1 MDEALIVCDAP
12 KGIEFFRDFLMQND
26 YKETTVVDSG
36 EEARRMLVDKDFDL
50 CLINAPLRKDRRAVV
65 DRHCGEKYLSG
76 HFVCQSGIQRGD
88 HGSGGGLRCDH
99 RQQADQQA
107 DVLERPKT
115 CQGRTK
121 TYHNGTKRKCKITEK
136 TG

>member
-1 MDEALIVCDAP
+1 MKHDLLDAA
-12 KGIEFFRDFLMQND
+12 EDTQA
-26 YKETTVVDSG
+26 E
-36 EEARRMLVDKDFDL
+36 
-50 CLINAPLRKDRRAVV
+50 
-65 DRHCGEKYLSG
+65 
-76 HFVCQSGIQRGD
+76 
-88 HGSGGGLRCDH
+88 
-99 RQQADQQA
+99 ADQQA